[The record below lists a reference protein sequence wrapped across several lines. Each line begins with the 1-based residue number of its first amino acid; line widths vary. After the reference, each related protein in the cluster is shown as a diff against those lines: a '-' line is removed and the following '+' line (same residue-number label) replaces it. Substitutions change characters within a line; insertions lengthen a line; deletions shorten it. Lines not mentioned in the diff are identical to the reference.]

1 MCGIITMDV
10 VFDCE
15 YVTFKFSREK
25 SIQKVRTKTE
35 LDALNEYLEI

>member
-1 MCGIITMDV
+1 MCGIKTMDV

-25 SIQKVRTKTE
+25 TMQKMRTKTE
-35 LDALNEYLEI
+35 LDALNEYREI